1 MRYASPGTASIETP
15 QANCAGKNSRELPS
29 VVTNIGKARSRS
41 MHAKGAIGA
50 RRVQRSLQSI
60 SLETN
65 LMTPRQDSAE
75 YQRPLRNGPK
85 HGRI

>member
-1 MRYASPGTASIETP
+1 MRYASPGTASLETP
-15 QANCAGKNSRELPS
+15 QANCARKNSVELPS
-29 VVTNIGKARSRS
+29 VVTNTGKARSRS
-41 MHAKGAIGA
+41 VHAKGAIFA
-50 RRVQRSLQSI
+50 RRAQRSLRRI

-75 YQRPLRNGPK
+75 YQRPVRNGPK

>member
-1 MRYASPGTASIETP
+1 
-15 QANCAGKNSRELPS
+15 
-29 VVTNIGKARSRS
+29 

>member
-1 MRYASPGTASIETP
+1 
-15 QANCAGKNSRELPS
+15 
-29 VVTNIGKARSRS
+29 
-41 MHAKGAIGA
+41 
-50 RRVQRSLQSI
+50 
-60 SLETN
+60 